1 MMKNKYNV
9 RDAASLFNLDYFL
22 VCVLCRDYVVDRR
35 AVCSTWTTSW
45 YVFYVVIMSL
55 IVGQFVQLGLLLGM
69 CSAS

>member
-22 VCVLCRDYVVDRR
+22 VCVLRRDHVTDRR
-35 AVCSTWTTSW
+35 PVCSTWTISW

-55 IVGQFVQLGLLLGM
+55 IVSQFVQLGLLLGM
-69 CSAS
+69 CSTS